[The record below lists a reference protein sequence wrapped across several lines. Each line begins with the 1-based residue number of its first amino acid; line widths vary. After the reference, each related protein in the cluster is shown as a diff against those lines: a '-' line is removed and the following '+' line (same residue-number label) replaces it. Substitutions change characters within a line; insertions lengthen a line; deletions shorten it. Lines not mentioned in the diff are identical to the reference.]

1 MKKTRSPD
9 WYTALDL
16 ITMFIKINTIYSAI
30 VGMTQSTDFC
40 SSTEV
45 ARAASSVFLSVCVLL
60 GFASELIHSFYALD
74 TNLKS
79 NKEYIDKS
87 FNQLVTIGMILIVT
101 ICLPF
106 YLLADNFQPLDCA
119 FSCDTIVA
127 NATISTTTCNRTAN
141 SGVRLGF
148 TLTTLIIVLIF

>member
-16 ITMFIKINTIYSAI
+16 ITMFIKINTVYSAI

-45 ARAASSVFLSVCVLL
+45 AASSVFLSNCVLL
-60 GFASELIHSFYALD
+60 GIASELIDALD

-79 NKEYIDKS
+79 NKEYRI
-87 FNQLVTIGMILIVT
+87 
-101 ICLPF
+101 
-106 YLLADNFQPLDCA
+106 Y
-119 FSCDTIVA
+119 
-127 NATISTTTCNRTAN
+127 
-141 SGVRLGF
+141 
-148 TLTTLIIVLIF
+148 IIYI

>member
-16 ITMFIKINTIYSAI
+16 ITMFIKINTVYSAI

-45 ARAASSVFLSVCVLL
+45 AASSVFLSICVLL
-60 GFASELIHSFYALD
+60 GIASELIDALD

-79 NKEYIDKS
+79 NKEYRIYIYREYNKIRGFRGLS
-87 FNQLVTIGMILIVT
+87 MNRKFNIPCMHAAKKAL
-101 ICLPF
+101 F
-106 YLLADNFQPLDCA
+106 HKN
-119 FSCDTIVA
+119 
-127 NATISTTTCNRTAN
+127 
-141 SGVRLGF
+141 
-148 TLTTLIIVLIF
+148 